1 MWLFLIL
8 SGVATGLSWIFYF
21 AALQKGQASLVAPV
35 DKSSL
40 VMVLVL
46 AALFLGEPLT
56 WQKVL
61 GGGLIVAG
69 TIVIAVMGK

>member
-1 MWLFLIL
+1 MFLIL

-69 TIVIAVMGK
+69 TIVIAVMEK

>member
-1 MWLFLIL
+1 MFLIL